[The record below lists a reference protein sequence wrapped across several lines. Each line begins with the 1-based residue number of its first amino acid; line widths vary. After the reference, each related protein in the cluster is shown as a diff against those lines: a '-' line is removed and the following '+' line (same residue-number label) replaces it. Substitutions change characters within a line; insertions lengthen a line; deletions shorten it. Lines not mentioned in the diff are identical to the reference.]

1 MPTWTPGWIEM
12 RWFRWNDG
20 RQRSGYTVLPLF
32 MSKRFDLYLLRYRK
46 GDGIADH
53 RDPVP
58 GRRHF
63 RLNWIVWNA
72 AEGGEFKCTDTI
84 WSTGRIKLFRP
95 DINTHSVDPIRS
107 GSRWVLSVGW
117 TLSA

>member
-1 MPTWTPGWIEM
+1 M

-72 AEGGEFKCTDTI
+72 AEGGEFKCTETI
-84 WSTGRIKLFRP
+84 STNAGSPWFPVRASY
-95 DINTHSVDPIRS
+95 SVASNHLCER
-107 GSRWVLSVGW
+107 LSPP
-117 TLSA
+117 